1 MLYPCYLD
9 NMKSNSVIYL
19 MCFTSRLRYDANT
32 NSYHNNTEVK
42 IHVPGF
48 GGTSSIEYLIP
59 GLSKSIEYFHGMVEY
74 FVDRDYKRG
83 NTIRGAPYDWRLAA
97 GEKSNIASVIRR
109 KLNVIN

>member
-1 MLYPCYLD
+1 
-9 NMKSNSVIYL
+9 MKSNSVIYL